1 MQFRIDFDFLNE
13 CLEEVKTLYM
23 NIKEFENTTKTILS
37 DIKSLFVIVVIGQD
51 DFHL

>member
-1 MQFRIDFDFLNE
+1 MQVRIDFDFLNE
-13 CLEEVKTLYM
+13 CLEEVKSIYSS
-23 NIKEFENTTKTILS
+23 IKEIENITKTVLS